1 MELPSVDYEMRKRRG
16 GGGHSGLIWEVVI
29 VTITILLGIAIYK
42 FTLGYMSSVGSAPGA
57 QLGSVQ
63 LSAPHGGPAVLAVSV
78 TNTGSV
84 PIECVNVTGLGGWS
98 GSARALGP
106 IRPGGSASA
115 TLTPG
120 ELPAL
125 VRVSPGEQYRV
136 TLLVCFADNSTET
149 LTADVEAVPRGVAAP

>member
-1 MELPSVDYEMRKRRG
+1 MELPSVDYEMRRRRG
-16 GGGHSGLIWEVVI
+16 GGRSGLIWELVI
-29 VTITILLGIAIYK
+29 IMLTVLLGIVIYK
-42 FTLGYMSSVGSAPGA
+42 FTLGYMGSVGSAPGA

-63 LSAPHGGPAVLAVSV
+63 LTAPPGGPATLMVSM

-84 PIECVNVTGLGGWS
+84 PIECVNITGLGNWS

-106 IRPGGSASA
+106 IGPGGSASA
-115 TLTPG
+115 ALTPG

-125 VRVSPGEQYRV
+125 ARVSPGEQYRV

-149 LTADVEAVPRGVAAP
+149 LTANVEAVP

>member
-1 MELPSVDYEMRKRRG
+1 MGLPSVDYEMRRRRG

-29 VTITILLGIAIYK
+29 VVITILLGIAIYK
-42 FTLGYMSSVGSAPGA
+42 FTLGYMGSVGSAPGA

-63 LSAPHGGPAVLAVSV
+63 LSAPPGGPAVLTVTVS
-78 TNTGSV
+78 NTGSV
-84 PIECVNVTGLGGWS
+84 PIECVNITGLGNWS

-106 IRPGGSASA
+106 IGPGGSASA

-125 VRVSPGEQYRV
+125 AHVSPGQQYRV
-136 TLLVCFADNSTET
+136 VLLVCFANNSTEA
-149 LTADVEAVPRGVAAP
+149 LSANVMAMP